1 MPRRRQCCQYL
12 HTIAYAHE
20 ITTKFYVFP
29 CAFVAFLQLQHP
41 HAFNVSQSVT
51 TLQGISN
58 HFWFGRNLS
67 INLYA
72 SLWFEQPNPRS
83 IRGMH
88 TNSKGF
94 LRVDG
99 MRKKAMRWNEMI
111 CICLMHKQRSLL
123 CPFWVA
129 CFIKGQ
135 VKQTSFNL
143 YGHRGPKI
151 GKIQRKVSTTS
162 IKIVMHVINLSSS
175 KILQGWNV

>member
-1 MPRRRQCCQYL
+1 MGEGIWIR
-12 HTIAYAHE
+12 
-20 ITTKFYVFP
+20 F
-29 CAFVAFLQLQHP
+29 QLK
-41 HAFNVSQSVT
+41 AEMLLLALGKIYIKYSSWT
-51 TLQGISN
+51 WG
-58 HFWFGRNLS
+58 GRSSCWGDLEGES
-67 INLYA
+67 KYGH
-72 SLWFEQPNPRS
+72 R
-83 IRGMH
+83 H

-99 MRKKAMRWNEMI
+99 MRKKLCDEMV
-111 CICLMHKQRSLL
+111 CFCLMHMQRSLL

-135 VKQTSFNL
+135 VKQTCFNL